1 MMGLEALV
9 TNFSRRSILI
19 GLPILVTVA
28 AAAAERRLA
37 RKGYDPVSYFTDGKP
52 TRGFPEIEYE
62 WDGLRYRFARA
73 EHRELFKA
81 EPVRYA
87 PQFGNFCAMALTTA
101 TAEGD
106 VRGKPPR

>member
-1 MMGLEALV
+1 MWETDSKRWATLFALLAFLLGPMAWGDEARL
-9 TNFSRRSILI
+9 SIS
-19 GLPILVTVA
+19 
-28 AAAAERRLA
+28 
-37 RKGYDPVSYFTDGKP
+37 GYDPVAYFTDGKP